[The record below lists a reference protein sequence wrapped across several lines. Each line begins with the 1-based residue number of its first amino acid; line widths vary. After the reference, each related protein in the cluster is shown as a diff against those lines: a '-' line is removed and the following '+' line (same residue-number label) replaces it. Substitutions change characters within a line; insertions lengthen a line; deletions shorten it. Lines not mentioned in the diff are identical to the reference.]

1 MNLHA
6 SPRHATDALLAQ
18 SNLRLR
24 VGEHVVD
31 VGALRLVTRPDLPRL
46 THKAVAVLIELVRH
60 VGNTV
65 TRDELLDRVWIG
77 RFTTPDVLTQAI
89 KELRRA
95 FADDSKPSHYIETIP
110 KVGYRLIAPVLVLD
124 GPEGGIF
131 VGNGDAQSMHE
142 TTEFIAPDAKG
153 ERASRKPWWIAATA
167 LAALGIALAVWWQSA
182 ARMQVAAPSAAQP
195 AWKDSNQRTLTSYP
209 GPEHRPNI
217 SPDGTRIAFGM
228 HDAASNLDRIFVRSV
243 DDSQLVHLTVGT
255 SAHEAF
261 PVWSPDGTRIAFE
274 RLAPNACTIFVAS
287 GLGGGEREVGPC
299 GNDYIVNYFDW
310 SPDGKSLITA
320 QSRDGRAGVLSLV
333 RWSLDTGEKQFLSY
347 PRLANDVDLE
357 PHYSP
362 DGRWIAFRRGL
373 LPYSDLYVMAA
384 AGGTPR
390 QVTHI
395 GSPILGFTW
404 ARDGRTLVLASNYRG
419 RMSLYAVDIDSGV
432 LQPLDVAPAQYPVA
446 ARGSDSIVYEIP
458 RTREGLAYVPIRTRA
473 ASDPQPLASSTGSDF
488 DGTLS
493 PSGDRIVFVSDRS
506 GQFQLWLYDRATR
519 EVSAL
524 THDANVAVFS
534 PRWSGDGTR
543 VVALAHDDQG
553 RRLIEIEIATQRQRV
568 VSKSTDNVLLGGY
581 GVDPDSYL
589 IAVGTL
595 ARDDKLVL
603 VTHPGSVDE
612 TRRELA
618 SSVAHFELDPVAR
631 LIYYTAVERGLF
643 RRGFDNGEPVFV
655 SPKVNALSLNGWR
668 VVEGR
673 IWYITGVGDKPAILH
688 EMDLDTG
695 EEHEI
700 ARLNA
705 ALNDIN
711 FSVTPQRDGVIVA
724 PVGVEDT
731 DVGGF
736 DLVHAARR

>member
-6 SPRHATDALLAQ
+6 SHRSESDALLSQ

-24 VGEHVVD
+24 VGKHVID
-31 VGALRLVTRPDLPRL
+31 VGALRLITRPDFPRL
-46 THKAVAVLIELVRH
+46 TNKAVAVLIELVRH

-65 TRDELLDRVWIG
+65 TRDELLDRVWVG
-77 RFTTPDVLTQAI
+77 RFTTPDVLTQVI

-95 FADDSKPSHYIETIP
+95 FADDSKPWHYIETIP

-131 VGNGDAQSMHE
+131 VGNGSSQSTLE
-142 TTEFIAPDAKG
+142 AADFIAPHATG
-153 ERASRKPWWIAATA
+153 ARASGKPGWIAAAATA
-167 LAALGIALAVWWQSA
+167 ALAVALGVWWQFAAREQEPVSA
-182 ARMQVAAPSAAQP
+182 AAHP
-195 AWKDSNQRTLTSYP
+195 AWKASNQRTLTSYP
-209 GPEHRPNI
+209 GPERRPNI
-217 SPDGTRIAFGM
+217 SADGTRIAFGM
-228 HDAASNLDRIFVRSV
+228 HDAASNFERIYIRSI

-255 SAHEAF
+255 RADEAF

-274 RLAPNACTIFVAS
+274 RLAPNDCAIFVAS
-287 GLGGGEREVGPC
+287 GLGGAEREVGPC
-299 GNDYIVNYFDW
+299 GNDYIANYFDW
-310 SPDGKSLITA
+310 APDGKSLITA
-320 QSRDGRAGVLSLV
+320 QSRDGTAGVLSLM
-333 RWSLDTGEKQFLSY
+333 RWSLDTGEKEFLSY
-347 PRLANDVDLE
+347 PRSANDVDLE

-384 AGGTPR
+384 AGGAPR

-404 ARDGRTLVLASNYRG
+404 ARDGRTLVLASNYQG
-419 RMSLYAVDIDSGV
+419 RKSLYAVDIDSGV
-432 LQPLDVAPAQYPVA
+432 LQPLDVAPAEYPVA

-458 RTREGLAYVPIRTRA
+458 RTREGLAYVPIRTSA
-473 ASDPQPLASSTGSDF
+473 ASDPQPLAPSTGSDF

-524 THDANVAVFS
+524 THDANTTVFS
-534 PRWSGDGTR
+534 PRWSADGTR
-543 VVALAHDDQG
+543 VVAVAHDDQG

-568 VSKSTDNVLLGGY
+568 VSKPSDNVLLGGY

-603 VTHPGSVDE
+603 VTHPGRVDE

-618 SSVAHFELDPVAR
+618 SSVAYFELDPMAR

-655 SPKVNALSLNGWR
+655 SPKINALALNGWR

-688 EMDLDTG
+688 EMDPDTG

-705 ALNDIN
+705 ALDDIN

-724 PVGVEDT
+724 PVGVEDN

-736 DLVHAARR
+736 DLVRAAER